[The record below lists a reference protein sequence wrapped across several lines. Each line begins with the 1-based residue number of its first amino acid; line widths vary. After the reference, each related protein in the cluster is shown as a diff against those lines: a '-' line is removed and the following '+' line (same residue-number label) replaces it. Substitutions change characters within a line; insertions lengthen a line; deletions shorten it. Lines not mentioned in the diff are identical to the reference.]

1 VPFYRRILPVIA
13 ACCPFLLEPQAT
25 GTLGVLALLV
35 RALPSRPPRVPSRPQ
50 VRALLRAALP
60 LPVLDVALALA
71 LVAYWQRH
79 NLAACRSHRKRT
91 LRCLA
96 AQGP

>member
-1 VPFYRRILPVIA
+1 
-13 ACCPFLLEPQAT
+13 
-25 GTLGVLALLV
+25 V
-35 RALPSRPPRVPSRPQ
+35 RW
-50 VRALLRAALP
+50 LLRAALP

>member
-1 VPFYRRILPVIA
+1 VVCLDGLP
-13 ACCPFLLEPQAT
+13 PS
-25 GTLGVLALLV
+25 VLP
-35 RALPSRPPRVPSRPQ
+35 RALPAQPPRVPSLPQ
-50 VRALLRAALP
+50 VRCLLRAALT

-79 NLAACRSHRKRT
+79 NLAAYRSHRKRT
-91 LRCLA
+91 LQRLA

>member
-1 VPFYRRILPVIA
+1 MD
-13 ACCPFLLEPQAT
+13 
-25 GTLGVLALLV
+25 
-35 RALPSRPPRVPSRPQ
+35 ALPPSSLSQALPPQPPRVPTLPQ
-50 VRALLRAALP
+50 VRWLLRAALP

-79 NLAACRSHRKRT
+79 NLAAYRSHRKRT
-91 LRCLA
+91 LQRLA

>member
-1 VPFYRRILPVIA
+1 MVCLDGLPPSV
-13 ACCPFLLEPQAT
+13 LPQA
-25 GTLGVLALLV
+25 
-35 RALPSRPPRVPSRPQ
+35 LPPQPTRVPTLPQ
-50 VRALLRAALP
+50 VRCLLRAALP

-79 NLAACRSHRKRT
+79 NLAAYRSHRKRT
-91 LRCLA
+91 LQRLA